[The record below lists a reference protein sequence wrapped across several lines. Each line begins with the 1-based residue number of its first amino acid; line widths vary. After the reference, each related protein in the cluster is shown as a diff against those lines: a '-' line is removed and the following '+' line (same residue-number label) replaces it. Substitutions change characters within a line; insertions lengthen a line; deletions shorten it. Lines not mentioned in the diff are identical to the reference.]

1 MTLRKQLPSA
11 QSLFS
16 FEAAARTLNFTTAGQ
31 SLNVT
36 QPAISKS
43 IHALEAHL
51 GVKLFI
57 RNKSGMQLTEA
68 GKTLHNAAKLSFETL
83 ETAIN
88 HIKQQEPASNTLSLS
103 VSTAFA
109 AHWLIPNMEN
119 FKQAFPEVALN
130 FQLTASEVTGP
141 VAPCDLGI
149 RHETEVS
156 SGEHATPFSPEWII
170 PVASPDYIAQ
180 NGPLDQPTPTA
191 QHSIV
196 KLAQPRLSWD
206 SFLDQTKQSL
216 PQEYPEIRVP
226 DYSVVLQTALNGRG
240 VALGFIT
247 SVGYLIQQ
255 GLLVPALPYSLNTGR
270 SYCIVT
276 AKSDTIAPL
285 VQQVKDWIIQH
296 SNSIQNH
303 LEKTI
308 PVYHQA

>member
-1 MTLRKQLPSA
+1 MTLRKKLPSA
-11 QSLFS
+11 QSLFA
-16 FEAAARTLNFTTAGQ
+16 FEAAASTLNFTAAGH

-57 RNKSGMQLTEA
+57 RHKSGMQLTEA
-68 GKTLHNAAKLSFETL
+68 GKTLHRAAKLSFETL
-83 ETAIN
+83 ETAIDR
-88 HIKQQEPASNTLSLS
+88 IKQQEPAPNTLSLS

-109 AHWLIPNMEN
+109 AHWLIPKMES
-119 FKQAFPEVALN
+119 FKQTFPDVVLN

-149 RHETEVS
+149 RLETEVS
-156 SGEHATPFSPEWII
+156 NGEHATPFCPEWVI

-180 NGPLDQPTPTA
+180 NGPLDRPTPSA

-196 KLAQPRLSWD
+196 KMAQPRLSWD
-206 SFLDQTKQSL
+206 SFLDQTGQRL

-240 VALGFIT
+240 VALGFAT
-247 SVGYLIQQ
+247 SSGYLIQQ
-255 GLLVPALPYSLNTGR
+255 GLLVQALPYSLDTGK

-276 AKSDTIAPL
+276 AKSDGIPPL
-285 VQQVKDWIIQH
+285 VQQVKKWIIQH
-296 SNSIQNH
+296 SNTIQNH
-303 LEKTI
+303 LEETI
-308 PVYHQA
+308 PIYQQI